1 MTASALSPPTAPT
14 SLTAAPEQERRH
26 RRRGPRRRWLNRPLT
41 VVLSIAVTAAGIGV
55 GACGAGR
62 AILGTNTSPCFLAL
76 PVAKRAVAGRG
87 SLDGVRL
94 VDVARLTGRGNR
106 ALRELLDLMPIPASH
121 EVCLVAYRG
130 SFTVGQVE
138 LPFGPIPP
146 SGVGRYAIAVVTIP
160 GSVLLGTLVVQHEPL
175 SFKHEHLG
183 F

>member
-1 MTASALSPPTAPT
+1 MNASALSPLTAPS
-14 SLTAAPEQERRH
+14 SLTAAREQERPH
-26 RRRGPRRRWLNRPLT
+26 GRRGPRHRWLDRPLAL
-41 VVLSIAVTAAGIGV
+41 VLSIVVTAAGAGV

-76 PVAKRAVAGRG
+76 PVAKRAVEGRG

-94 VDVARLTGRGNR
+94 VNVSRLTDRSER
-106 ALRELLDLMPIPASH
+106 ALRELLELMPIPPSH

-160 GSVLLGTLVVQHEPL
+160 GSMLLGTLVVQHEPL

>member
-1 MTASALSPPTAPT
+1 MSASALS
-14 SLTAAPEQERRH
+14 L
-26 RRRGPRRRWLNRPLT
+26 RRRWLDRPLILA
-41 VVLSIAVTAAGIGV
+41 LSIAVTAAGA

-62 AILGTNTSPCFLAL
+62 AILGTSTSPCFLAL
-76 PVAKRAVAGRG
+76 PVAKRAVEGRG

-94 VDVARLTGRGNR
+94 VDVTRLTSRGDR
-106 ALRELLDLMPIPASH
+106 ALRELLDLMPIPPSH

-130 SFTVGQVE
+130 SFTVGQVQ

-160 GSVLLGTLVVQHEPL
+160 GSMLLGTLVVRHEPL

>member
-1 MTASALSPPTAPT
+1 MTASALSPLTAST
-14 SLTAAPEQERRH
+14 SLAAREQERPH
-26 RRRGPRRRWLNRPLT
+26 GRRGPQRRWLDRPLAL
-41 VVLSIAVTAAGIGV
+41 VLSVAFTAFGA
-55 GACGAGR
+55 GACGAGH

-76 PVAKRAVAGRG
+76 PVAKRAVEGRG

-94 VDVARLTGRGNR
+94 VDVARLTSRGDR
-106 ALRELLDLMPIPASH
+106 ALRELLELMPVPPSH

-138 LPFGPIPP
+138 LPVGPIPP
-146 SGVGRYAIAVVTIP
+146 SGVGRYAIPVVTIP
-160 GSVLLGTLVVQHEPL
+160 GSMLLGTLVVRHEPL

>member
-1 MTASALSPPTAPT
+1 MTASALSPLTAPT
-14 SLTAAPEQERRH
+14 SLAAAHEHERH
-26 RRRGPRRRWLNRPLT
+26 GRRGPRRRWLDRPLT
-41 VVLSIAVTAAGIGV
+41 LVLSIAVTAVGV

-76 PVAKRAVAGRG
+76 PVAKRAVEGRG

-94 VDVARLTGRGNR
+94 VNVARLTSRGER
-106 ALRELLDLMPIPASH
+106 TLRELLDLMPIPPSH

-160 GSVLLGTLVVQHEPL
+160 GSMLLGTLVVRHEPL

>member
-1 MTASALSPPTAPT
+1 MTASALGPLTAPT
-14 SLTAAPEQERRH
+14 STHEHERPH
-26 RRRGPRRRWLNRPLT
+26 GHRGPRRRWLERPLIL
-41 VVLSIAVTAAGIGV
+41 VLSIAVAAVGV
-55 GACGAGR
+55 GACGAGH

-76 PVAKRAVAGRG
+76 PVAKRAVEGRG

-94 VDVARLTGRGNR
+94 VDVTRLTSRGER
-106 ALRELLDLMPIPASH
+106 ALRELLDQMPIPPSH

-130 SFTVGQVE
+130 NFTVGQVE

-160 GSVLLGTLVVQHEPL
+160 GSMLLGTLVVRREPL

-183 F
+183 L